1 MSRVVSGDGCHLV
14 TLCWDDEDAPGCS
27 GGGGGGGRGAAASD
41 DADTPRDLS
50 EPADMFA
57 DMARRAKARLP
68 AEVEKLRQEAAQRRV
83 PSVGTVC
90 TGVDTPVLALDML
103 SEALGV
109 EVAQHVF
116 SCETE
121 PRQRAFAVRGTTR
134 HPGSLLFKHVEDLGL
149 RRGRTAFGNTVC
161 VPDVDVLV
169 VNTGAEGFALED
181 ETTRGWRVFNSA
193 LRYAARHAPSVV
205 VVDNVA
211 HAAWED
217 VARRFTTLAAAG
229 GFGYKVTAVATSASS
244 FYLPQKRDRL
254 YFVASRVE
262 RRRGASSSNSVAS
275 NAAARRRFCHAL
287 FVLSRAA
294 TRNLES
300 FLLPDASPAVQ
311 AGLRDPPRLRPNG
324 GVDLRADSGKDR
336 VLGRQRPYTRWS
348 EEGRVDPPRGT
359 AEAAAWL
366 QRQPDLVKD
375 TIDAAFLERA
385 YAGADDRYCS
395 TAYNAGGC
403 RAGDALAMRTGRSAC
418 VAPGWLP
425 FVPSRGRP
433 LCGQE
438 CLALQGVPTRSFD
451 LRGCPEPLLR
461 EVAGNAMPTTVI
473 GAVAL
478 SALLTLCDTRGVPR
492 ARSAASTHALPSP
505 MQSPMRSPQPLTPTH
520 EPATPAAPASDASPS
535 FAADSSFGAAVE
547 EADEEE
553 PLDLSAAPPPREGG
567 VLAGGAAPAVPAC
580 ACGAAAASRC
590 AGCLL
595 ERCSACL
602 LRGSNPRHEFAPL
615 SEAEAGRVPQPTRKE
630 LLASLPTCVAF
641 EMDVPAAAAAAG
653 DGVGEEDAEAA
664 ARRAHHARI
673 RGLLQGRPVVL
684 EDVSLRG
691 AEWTAVYGCKAGDV
705 CVRLV
710 FSVGGHAEWRVF
722 LPAVLPSDGRREHH
736 GSPTVVVD
744 CRTGA
749 LRVAE
754 PSPAVVALEIRGT
767 DGGDSWEAGLGL
779 NVDGLRRAAAQHP
792 TTLTVRP
799 AALTRVGPAAAA
811 ARALDVSGTYRRL
824 EGCGGVRGVLY
835 KRVGEGGGVA
845 EARAG
850 AAAAAPRDMFFFL
863 DPSCAG
869 VEAEDAFCV
878 FAPALGGGRCSQRV
892 AAEHG
897 FFPRVRPEQAFHVR
911 CTRLEYAPAVGR
923 VVADADVGVV
933 WHSSGSS
940 SNSDAAT
947 LLDITSDACRR
958 PVVLARCSLPVCGA
972 APADAAFEHL
982 PVAERGWHEFGT
994 HQATAPVA
1002 QCSRCV
1008 PTAPLGVDFS
1018 SVGSVAELAFAVE
1031 ASVPTAYIEA
1041 LGHRPRG
1048 LHVVQRLGAGGGA
1061 ELSLVAN
1068 PAALA
1073 HRLLSGRP
1081 TARRCTWS
1089 FGRVDEGVR
1098 VAAAAKGLRSALN
1111 RGCEKEAP
1119 AVQPAGF
1126 SGTLREDQL
1135 RVLAWML
1142 KRETAGT
1149 WYDTYGEE
1157 ETLGDLVLRV
1167 VVQETVTRM
1176 GGVLAHEPGYGK
1188 TALVLALV
1196 AGDDG
1201 DGGMATLV
1209 VAPTRT
1215 LAQQWGAEARAC
1227 TSGRPVVVALGTS
1240 EATAAT
1246 AEAAAAAQANGAGG
1260 FVVVDHAALASS
1272 AWALRVQWR
1281 RLVVDEHEQSG
1292 MAASVRERLI
1302 SVAERAGSTWLLS
1315 SAANLTSLPAVLR
1328 AAALLRV
1335 RVGDETWT
1343 TDPQSFRAG
1352 SCAASFVWRY
1362 VRRSVCAAPAT
1373 AAASAASVA
1382 TTAVL
1387 GSVDSVTTR
1396 QQRRVCRR
1404 LRHTS
1409 GQGDGDVALQVR
1421 AAAGLLPDGEPL
1433 EDEEAKLDAQLAA
1446 LLDSLEGDATKAY
1459 QRRAEARREFSDRAF
1474 ECRLNLW
1481 PSVAR
1486 SSDADVRA
1494 AVDAVIR
1501 SATTLAATASPPR
1514 KRSRRGTPEQVE
1526 EQLGKMGAELSR
1538 TAAVVTDTVRA
1549 LRYLRHSRA
1558 DGCRVCE
1565 EDAGGEGTGL
1575 MVSVACGHVAHAR
1588 HFEQRMR
1595 TPASLCPV
1603 AGCAAVVNPSLLH
1616 VVEDNAD
1623 DESHGSGDGN
1633 SVTRSKLEDA
1643 CSLVERLC
1651 ATASVPGGSSPRV
1664 VVYGQDVVVL
1674 QAFEERL
1681 NERNLTVASSLQRVT
1696 TRVGGNFLARAKNTD
1711 VLLARLGDLD
1721 GVRLAPFV
1729 AVVFLHPVF
1738 AEPGAPAGSAAAME
1752 QRAIAQ
1758 VHAEEGVALQV
1769 FRCVAKG
1776 TIDDELMASLL
1787 AE

>member
-27 GGGGGGGRGAAASD
+27 GGGAATSD
-41 DADTPRDLS
+41 DADTRRDLS

-57 DMARRAKARLP
+57 DMARRAESRLP
-68 AEVEKLRQEAAQRRV
+68 SEMEKLRQEAGQRRV

-149 RRGRTAFGNTVC
+149 RRARTVFGNTVC

-169 VNTGAEGFALED
+169 VNTGAEGFDLED

-193 LRYAARHAPSVV
+193 LRYAARHAPAVV

-211 HAAWED
+211 HASWED
-217 VARRFTTLAAAG
+217 IAKRFTTLAAAG
-229 GFGYKVTAVATSASS
+229 NFGYKVTAVATSASS

-254 YFVASRVE
+254 YFVASRVD
-262 RRRGASSSNSVAS
+262 RRRSASSSSSAS

-336 VLGRQRPYTRWS
+336 VLGRRRPYTRWS
-348 EEGRVDPPRGT
+348 EEGRADPPRGT
-359 AEAAAWL
+359 AQAAVWL
-366 QRQPDLVKD
+366 QRQPNLVKD

-403 RAGDALAMRTGRSAC
+403 RASDALAMRTGRSEC

-451 LRGCPEPLLR
+451 LRDCPEPLLR

-478 SALLTLCDTRGVPR
+478 SALLTMCDARGATRG
-492 ARSAASTHALPSP
+492 RSTASAPL
-505 MQSPMRSPQPLTPTH
+505 SPMRSPMRTPPRTPTH
-520 EPATPAAPASDASPS
+520 EAATPAPASDASPS
-535 FAADSSFGAAVE
+535 FAADSTFGAAVE

-553 PLDLSAAPPPREGG
+553 PLDLSTAPPPREGG
-567 VLAGGAAPAVPAC
+567 GVLAGCAAPAAPAC
-580 ACGAAAASRC
+580 ACGAAARFRC

-595 ERCSACL
+595 VRCSACL
-602 LRGSNPRHEFAPL
+602 IRGANPRHEFAPL
-615 SEAEAGRVPQPTRKE
+615 SDAEAGRGPQPTRKE
-630 LLASLPTCVAF
+630 LLASLPTCVSF
-641 EMDVPAAAAAAG
+641 EMDEPVAAAAAAAG
-653 DGVGEEDAEAA
+653 DGVVEEDAESA

-684 EDVSLRG
+684 EDLSLQG

-705 CVRLV
+705 CARLV
-710 FSVGGHAEWRVF
+710 FSVGGQAEWRVF
-722 LPAVLPSDGRREHH
+722 LPAVLPSGCREHR

-744 CRTGA
+744 CRKGA
-749 LRVAE
+749 WRVSE
-754 PSPAVVALEIRGT
+754 PLPAVVALEIRGS

-792 TTLTVRP
+792 TALTVRP
-799 AALTRVGPAAAA
+799 AALTRVGPAGVT
-811 ARALDVSGTYRRL
+811 ARALEVSGTYRRL

-835 KRVGEGGGVA
+835 KRVAEGGSV
-845 EARAG
+845 E
-850 AAAAAPRDMFFFL
+850 AAAQRDMFFFL

-878 FAPALGGGRCSQRV
+878 FAPALGGGTCSQRV
-892 AAEHG
+892 AVEHG
-897 FFPRVRPEQAFHVR
+897 FFPRVRPEQAYHVR

-923 VVADADVGVV
+923 LVGDGDVGVV
-933 WHSSGSS
+933 WHSSGGGGGGGA
-940 SNSDAAT
+940 DAAT
-947 LLDITSDACRR
+947 LLNIAGDACRR
-958 PVVLARCSLPVCGA
+958 PVVLARCSLPVCSA
-972 APADAAFEHL
+972 ATPDAAFEHL
-982 PVAERGWHEFGT
+982 PVAERGWHEFAQ
-994 HQATAPVA
+994 QAAAPVA
-1002 QCSRCV
+1002 QCSRCA
-1008 PTAPLGVDFS
+1008 PTAPLGVNFS
-1018 SVGSVAELAFAVE
+1018 SVGNVAELALAVE
-1031 ASVPTAYIEA
+1031 ASVPIAYIEA
-1041 LGHRPRG
+1041 LGHRPQG
-1048 LHVVQRLGAGGGA
+1048 LRVVQRPCAGGGV
-1061 ELSLVAN
+1061 ELRLVAN

-1073 HRLLSGRP
+1073 HRLLRGRP
-1081 TARRCTWS
+1081 TGWS
-1089 FGRVDEGVR
+1089 AAWSLGRVEGGR
-1098 VAAAAKGLRSALN
+1098 LEAAAKGLRSALN
-1111 RGCEKEAP
+1111 RGCEKETP

-1126 SGTLREDQL
+1126 TGTLREDQL

-1142 KRETAGT
+1142 QRERAGT
-1149 WYDTYGEE
+1149 WYNTYGEE
-1157 ETLGDLVLRV
+1157 EALGDLVLRV

-1176 GGVLAHEPGYGK
+1176 GGVLAHEAGYGK
-1188 TALVLALV
+1188 TALVLALA
-1196 AGDDG
+1196 AGDG
-1201 DGGMATLV
+1201 SDGGLATLV

-1227 TSGRPVVVALGTS
+1227 TSGRPVVVVLGAS
-1240 EATAAT
+1240 
-1246 AEAAAAAQANGAGG
+1246 EAAAAAPPSGAGG
-1260 FVVVDHAALASS
+1260 FVVVDHATLMSS
-1272 AWALRVQWR
+1272 AWALRVRWR
-1281 RLVVDEHEQSG
+1281 RLVVDEHAQTG
-1292 MAASVRERLI
+1292 TAVRERLT
-1302 SVAERAGSTWLLS
+1302 SVAERADSTWLLS
-1315 SAANLTSLPAVLR
+1315 AADLTSLPAVLR

-1343 TDPQSFRAG
+1343 TDPKSFQAG
-1352 SCAASFVWRY
+1352 TCAASFVGRF
-1362 VRRSVCAAPAT
+1362 VRRSASASA
-1373 AAASAASVA
+1373 AAASAAATAFLGPVVSVA
-1382 TTAVL
+1382 T
-1387 GSVDSVTTR
+1387 R
-1396 QQRRVCRR
+1396 QHRRVCRR

-1409 GQGDGDVALQVR
+1409 GQAGAALQVR
-1421 AAAGLLPDGEPL
+1421 AAAGLSPDGDRL
-1433 EDEEAKLDAQLAA
+1433 EDEEAKLDAQLAV
-1446 LLDSLEGDATKAY
+1446 LLDSLESDAAKAY
-1459 QRRAEARREFSDRAF
+1459 QRRAEARREFSDTTF

-1486 SSDADVRA
+1486 SSDADVHA
-1494 AVDAVIR
+1494 AVDAAIR
-1501 SATTLAATASPPR
+1501 SATTRAATATPPR
-1514 KRSRRGTPEQVE
+1514 KRSKRGTPEQVV
-1526 EQLGKMGAELSR
+1526 EQLGKMGAALSR
-1538 TAAVVTDTVRA
+1538 TAAEVTDTVRA

-1558 DGCRVCE
+1558 NGCGVCE
-1565 EDAGGEGTGL
+1565 EGHGAGGEGTGL

-1588 HFEQRMR
+1588 HFEQGMR

-1603 AGCAAVVNPSLLH
+1603 AGCAAVVRSNWLH
-1616 VVEDNAD
+1616 AVEDD
-1623 DESHGSGDGN
+1623 VGDESHGDDRSGDSN
-1633 SVTRSKLEDA
+1633 NVARNKLDDA
-1643 CSLVERLC
+1643 CDLVENLC
-1651 ATASVPGGSSPRV
+1651 ASASVPGGSSSRV
-1664 VVYGQDVVVL
+1664 VVYGQDEVL
-1674 QAFEERL
+1674 LRAFEELL
-1681 NERNLTVASSLQRVT
+1681 NQRDLTVASSLQRVT
-1696 TRVGGNFLARAKNTD
+1696 TRVGGNFLASARRTD

-1738 AEPGAPAGSAAAME
+1738 AAPGAPAGSAAAME
-1752 QRAIAQ
+1752 RRAIAQ
-1758 VHAEEGVALQV
+1758 VRAGEGGALQV
-1769 FRCVAKG
+1769 VRCVATG
-1776 TIDDELMASLL
+1776 TVDDELMVALL
-1787 AE
+1787 AGDGE